1 MISPPSADPWLAVD
15 KLQHFL
21 FCAAVASLAYLAAR
35 AHPSTAPWRLA
46 VGAGAAFLTGATK
59 EVGDATGLWP
69 GVASLRDGG
78 ADAAGAVVA
87 LAALAYVDA
96 TSPATL
102 DGVAPRARG
111 VGGGG
116 GGDEGV
122 RL

>member
-1 MISPPSADPWLAVD
+1 MAPPPSADPWLAVD

-21 FCAAVASLAYLAAR
+21 FCVVVAALAYLAAR

-46 VGAGAAFLTGATK
+46 VGAGAAFVAGAAK
-59 EVGDATGLWP
+59 EAGDAAGLWP

-78 ADAAGAVVA
+78 ADAAGAAVA

-102 DGVAPRARG
+102 DVVAPRARG
-111 VGGGG
+111 VGS